1 MDRSRRFHQ
10 TGLNGLNPY
19 TFCRESGR
27 DMTALMDL
35 FERMIFCLGLM
46 CFALILLLV
55 LSIFMGWWKT
65 VRRGVKVVRPRRPP
79 PTYELKDEDVEE
91 IVKDAAFSEKRKRK
105 GK

>member
-1 MDRSRRFHQ
+1 MDRPNRFHQ
-10 TGLNGLNPY
+10 TGLNGLNPF
-19 TFCRESGR
+19 TFCRESDR

-35 FERMIFCLGLM
+35 FESMIFCLGLM
-46 CFALILLLV
+46 CFALILLVV

-65 VRRGVKVVRPRRPP
+65 IGRRVKVVRSRRPP

-105 GK
+105 RK